1 MRLPSGALEI
11 DGLPVATRA
20 PRRPGHSSIGTFVL
34 GEMRLKPLEVGGVHD
49 HREVVQVLEVL
60 GFDAS
65 PSADM
70 WRTIMWPTKYL

>member
-1 MRLPSGALEI
+1 
-11 DGLPVATRA
+11 
-20 PRRPGHSSIGTFVL
+20 VL

-65 PSADM
+65 PSAHM

>member
-1 MRLPSGALEI
+1 
-11 DGLPVATRA
+11 
-20 PRRPGHSSIGTFVL
+20 VL
-34 GEMRLKPLEVGGVHD
+34 GEMRLKPLEVGGVYD

-70 WRTIMWPTKYL
+70 WRTIMWPTKYLQRRPREFVRADSRRR